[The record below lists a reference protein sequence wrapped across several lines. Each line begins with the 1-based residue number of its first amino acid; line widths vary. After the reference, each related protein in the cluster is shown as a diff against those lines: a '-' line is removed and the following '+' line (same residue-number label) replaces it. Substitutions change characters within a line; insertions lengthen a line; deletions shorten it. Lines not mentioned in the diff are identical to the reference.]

1 MSTILEGNPKKQMM
15 LVTGRA
21 YPELANE
28 TAQYLGIDVLET
40 TAYDFANGEMYVRFT
55 QPVRGSDV
63 FVLQAHTNPINNWIM
78 EQLLMVDSLR
88 RASARSINVVDRKSV
103 V

>member
-1 MSTILEGNPKKQMM
+1 MMSTILEGNPKKQMM

-40 TAYDFANGEMYVRFT
+40 TAYDFANGEMYV
-55 QPVRGSDV
+55 
-63 FVLQAHTNPINNWIM
+63 
-78 EQLLMVDSLR
+78 
-88 RASARSINVVDRKSV
+88 
-103 V
+103 

>member
-21 YPELANE
+21 YPELATE

-40 TAYDFANGEMYVRFT
+40 TAYD
-55 QPVRGSDV
+55 
-63 FVLQAHTNPINNWIM
+63 L
-78 EQLLMVDSLR
+78 SL
-88 RASARSINVVDRKSV
+88 IHI
-103 V
+103 

>member
-28 TAQYLGIDVLET
+28 TAQYLGIDAVSYTHLT
-40 TAYDFANGEMYVRFT
+40 LPT
-55 QPVRGSDV
+55 
-63 FVLQAHTNPINNWIM
+63 I
-78 EQLLMVDSLR
+78 LLV
-88 RASARSINVVDRKSV
+88 
-103 V
+103 